1 MRNYTKITIFF
12 ASSGLPYGMIAGVPG
27 VTGLPVANHV
37 AEARLP
43 ERGNVWCRPGWCFTD
58 KAVFVGLID
67 RSTSYN
73 SHQARLDKLIWLRSS
88 FLHCLL
94 FKNRST
100 NPCIC
105 HRVNLK
111 RLEKCCVW
119 RDNPTKTGYGLV
131 PMKHGPN
138 LIKGTQT
145 WTWFEWYPMQ
155 YWRFIDL
162 QKTIFAW
169 SPRTGSLSRY
179 VLKVYKQYGPDKGN
193 CQGTDIQYNTCNML
207 VCKHSLLSKIKG
219 RRCNC
224 SLLI

>member
-1 MRNYTKITIFF
+1 MFSSPFCMNLVMRNYTKITIFF

-100 NPCIC
+100 NPCTC
-105 HRVNLK
+105 HWVNLK
-111 RLEKCCVW
+111 RLEKCSVW

-131 PMKHGPN
+131 PMKHGPI
-138 LIKGTQT
+138 LINGTQT

-162 QKTIFAW
+162 QQTIFAW
-169 SPRTGSLSRY
+169 SSGLVAYPGMCWKYTNNMAPTKETAKEQIFSTTRATCRYGSFHFYPR
-179 VLKVYKQYGPDKGN
+179 
-193 CQGTDIQYNTCNML
+193 
-207 VCKHSLLSKIKG
+207 
-219 RRCNC
+219 
-224 SLLI
+224 